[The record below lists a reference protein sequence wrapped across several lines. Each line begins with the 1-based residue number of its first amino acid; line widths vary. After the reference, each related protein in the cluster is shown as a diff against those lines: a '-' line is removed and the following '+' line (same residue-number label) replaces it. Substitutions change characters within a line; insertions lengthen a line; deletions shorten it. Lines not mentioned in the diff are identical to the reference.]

1 MSPAATARTGA
12 SRATR
17 PTEGLAAARKGG
29 VKAATVIAAGI
40 GAMRIGRRG
49 FGKPV
54 ASGAARSL
62 IQIPHSLNWR
72 L

>member
-1 MSPAATARTGA
+1 MSPAVTARTGA

-17 PTEGLAAARKGG
+17 PTGGLVAARKGG

-40 GAMRIGRRG
+40 GAMKIDRRG
-49 FGKPV
+49 CGKPD
-54 ASGAARSL
+54 ATGAARSL
-62 IQIPHSLNWR
+62 IQIPPSLNWR